1 MGLTVIVLFGLF
13 GLLLFLNVPLVA
25 AIGVP
30 TFLMLFLGGF
40 PLATMAQRVY
50 MAVDSFSL
58 LAIPLFM
65 LAGKIME
72 VGGMSK
78 RIIRLANCL
87 VGWMVG
93 GLAHVAVVSCAFFGA
108 LSGSSPATTA
118 AMGSILI
125 PEMKKKGFP
134 VDFTAGLVAVSGCLG
149 TIIPPSIP
157 MVIYGIT
164 SGTSI
169 GKLFIAG
176 IVPGIMMST
185 FLMIT
190 VYFISKRKKFPK
202 TGVFTFKELKDSFKD
217 AIGALMVPI
226 IILGGIYGGFFT
238 PTEAGVIAVV
248 YGFLISIFYYKEI
261 NLEDFPEIIGGAAA
275 NTVLVTII
283 VAVSGAFSWLL
294 TVSGTSALIGKSIS
308 SYATTQITFLIIANI
323 LLLFVGCF
331 IETVAGILIVTPVLF
346 PIVQSLGIDPIHFG
360 IIVTVNLSIGMATP
374 PVGENQYIA
383 AAIAKIPF
391 EEEVKAAL
399 PFLAAAIL
407 SLIVI
412 TFIPQISLWLPTI
425 LKMK

>member
-1 MGLTVIVLFGLF
+1 MIFTVLVLFGIF
-13 GLLLFLNVPLVA
+13 GLLLFFNVPLVV
-25 AIGVP
+25 AIGLP
-30 TFLMLFLGGF
+30 TIIFIFNDFTL
-40 PLATMAQRVY
+40 PIMAQRVY
-50 MAVDSFSL
+50 MAVDSFTL

-72 VGGMSK
+72 IGGMSK

-87 VGWMVG
+87 VGWMSG
-93 GLAHVAVVSCAFFGA
+93 GLAHVIIVSCAFFGA

-125 PEMKKKGFP
+125 PEMKEKGFP
-134 VDFTAGLVAVSGCLG
+134 TDFSAGLTAVSGCLG

-157 MVIYGIT
+157 MVVYGVV

-169 GKLFIAG
+169 GELFIAG
-176 IVPGIMMST
+176 IIPGMLMAS

-190 VYFISKRKKFPK
+190 VYVMSKKKKLPR
-202 TGVFTFKELKDSFKD
+202 TGNFTFKELKNSFLDSI
-217 AIGALMVPI
+217 AALMVPV
-226 IILGGIYGGFFT
+226 IILGGIYGGYFT

-261 NLEDFPEIIGGAAA
+261 NLNNFLEILGGAIT
-275 NTVLVTII
+275 NTVLVMII

-294 TVSGTSALIGKSIS
+294 TISGASSLIGKSIAS
-308 SYATTQITFLIIANI
+308 FATTKILFLIVVNI
-323 LLLFVGCF
+323 LLVFVGCF

-346 PIVQSLGIDPIHFG
+346 PIVQSLGIDPVQFG
-360 IIVTVNLSIGMATP
+360 IIVTVNLSIGMSTP

-391 EEEVKAAL
+391 DKEVKAAL
-399 PFLAAAIL
+399 PFLLVAFL
-407 SLIVI
+407 SLIII
-412 TFIPQISLWLPTI
+412 TFVPQVSLWLPNV
-425 LKMK
+425 LGMR